1 MGGRPIPAVSESTF
15 DRGVSPEIR
24 SRPTPTPDYRPDPAG
39 PLGILDSGVG
49 GLSVLPHVRDRLPAE
64 DLLYFADQAHIPY
77 GPRAPEEVRDFTA
90 EITRFLLRRGAK
102 LIVVACN
109 TATAAAL
116 DYLRHTFPDVPF
128 VGMEPA
134 VKPAALTT
142 RSGRVGVLATPST
155 LNSHRY
161 ATLMARFADGIR
173 VFEDPCVGLVQQI
186 EAGALDVPATRD
198 LLRHAVEPML
208 AEGVDTLVLGC
219 THYPFIRPLLQEIAG
234 DGVAIIDPAPAV
246 ARHTRFVLQQHQL
259 AAPSDR
265 QGALRCITSRRAAQL
280 ESLAALLIGMACP
293 AEQVYWRAGRLTD
306 TPPVQGT
313 NLDADVT

>member
-1 MGGRPIPAVSESTF
+1 ML
-15 DRGVSPEIR
+15 
-24 SRPTPTPDYRPDPAG
+24 DYQSDPSG

-49 GLSVLPHVRDRLPAE
+49 GLSVLPHIRDRLPTE
-64 DLLYFADQAHIPY
+64 HLIYFADQAHIPY
-77 GPRAPEEVRDFTA
+77 GPRPAEEVRGFTA
-90 EITRFLLRRGAK
+90 EITRFLLRRSAK

-116 DYLRHTFPDVPF
+116 DHLRQAFPDVPF

-142 RSGRVGVLATPST
+142 RSGKVGVLATPST

-161 ATLMARFADGIR
+161 AALMARYADGIQ
-173 VFEDPCVGLVQQI
+173 VFEDPCVGLVQQV
-186 EAGALDVPATRD
+186 EAGALDAPATRD
-198 LLRHAVEPML
+198 LLHRVVDPML

-219 THYPFIRPLLQEIAG
+219 THYPFIRPLLEAIAG
-234 DGVAIIDPAPAV
+234 DGVTIIDPAPAV
-246 ARHTRFVLQQHQL
+246 ARHTRFVLQQRQL
-259 AAPSDR
+259 AASGDR
-265 QGALRCITSRRAAQL
+265 QGALRCFTSGSAAQL

-293 AEQVYWRAGRLTD
+293 AEQVYWQAGRLTD
-306 TPPVQGT
+306 TPPAQGA